1 MKINETNSY
10 TVHLVIMILA
20 SMGIFSVLPALAQ
33 TESPITNRQSTEN
46 NTSGISMQSP
56 PIYRPGY
63 FPPDNI
69 SSVLV
74 FAYERGGGFAGPAVS
89 FERISYDSLTK
100 QLVSLSALGSPEIRL
115 LSESEQDG
123 LTEAIKNNGFFE
135 AESEYPPEF
144 VAADFFTYSL
154 SVIMDGKTHKV
165 SWTDV
170 SEGVPA
176 GIPTI
181 VEAIRNATAT

>member
-10 TVHLVIMILA
+10 IAHLGMIVAL
-20 SMGIFSVLPALAQ
+20 MGIFSVLPALAQ
-33 TESPITNRQSTEN
+33 TESPIANPQNTEN
-46 NTSGISMQSP
+46 NTSDISMQSP

-63 FPPDNI
+63 FPSDNI

-100 QLVSLSALGSPEIRL
+100 QLVSLSALGSPEFRL
-115 LSESEQDG
+115 LSGSEQDS

-135 AESEYPPEF
+135 ADSEYPPESG
-144 VAADFFTYSL
+144 AADFFTYSL
-154 SVIMDGKTHKV
+154 SVIMDGKTHRV
-165 SWTDV
+165 SWTDA
-170 SEGVPA
+170 SQGVPP
-176 GIPTI
+176 GIPAI
-181 VEAIRNATAT
+181 VEAIRNVTAT